1 LGSLGPRCRRRPRG
15 QERQGID
22 IALVFGGY
30 ADPEVDERLGQVDD
44 AARTNGADDR
54 PLCDGLAALDGDRPE
69 VHEGRRITGRQLDR
83 DRLSAGRHGA
93 GEGDDARRRRAYRA
107 SRRCADVETTVL
119 TARIRVRTIERE
131 GPQDRTVDR
140 PRPRLRDGNR

>member
-54 PLCDGLAALDGDRPE
+54 HLCDGLAALDGDRPE
-69 VHEGRRITGRQLDR
+69 VHEGRRITGR
-83 DRLSAGRHGA
+83 
-93 GEGDDARRRRAYRA
+93 
-107 SRRCADVETTVL
+107 
-119 TARIRVRTIERE
+119 
-131 GPQDRTVDR
+131 
-140 PRPRLRDGNR
+140 